1 MDEIS
6 KKFAHNRIKKPLFH
20 YFGSLTPE
28 AIFFFLKQLQ
38 YSDETLAH
46 AMKLR
51 EQYVQDQLYKNY
63 LKDYH
68 QYDIQFQGEEAEYGD
83 ERDYHMFREDFKPH
97 LEEIVQNIGT
107 LIYRTRYA
115 TIENNDTL
123 DWHIDQPHHDRFIIV
138 LQGEQEFQIKVRK
151 KIMSQTM
158 KVGDIW
164 FINSSWEHR
173 VINTG
178 EEKRIALLGCFEY
191 NVGNEDNK

>member
-123 DWHIDQPHHDRFIIV
+123 DWHIDQPQHDRFIIV